1 MKFSVSMAAMN
12 EAVKAVVGFT
22 GASNEAKELQ
32 CIKVETTED
41 GVVNLVAQNRTHWI
55 EVPVVGATIT
65 VPGVTLIPGAEMRRW
80 LAASPIT
87 QPLEVNSVSD
97 VATLKTGKSSC
108 NIATLDPKFYPA
120 IESRSKEPTTVV
132 IPGTEFIRA
141 LQSVLIAV
149 EKREN
154 KIINTNVMQIA
165 LTKGEA
171 AFVCT
176 DTKAISIVQLPA
188 NVVGPDR
195 AELLPA
201 PAMHLLLPLIEGGGD
216 VSISLSKH
224 EAIIRTER
232 ISFGTKLV
240 DSKIMPWRAIMK
252 AWDTDAPEKVWL
264 PAKEVLAGVRQVA
277 ASNPDDLRLEIQF
290 AMGMLG
296 LATKTASTVVDIP
309 ACAAEDEFAVTLEYM
324 TDFFGAAARQGVNV
338 TYEKAAA
345 RSNAIIFRAGND
357 WRYVVVT
364 LIDGAK

>member
-1 MKFSVSMAAMN
+1 MRFSVSMAAMN
-12 EAVKAVVGFT
+12 EAVKSVVGFT
-22 GASNEAKELQ
+22 AASNEAKELQ

-41 GVVNLVAQNRTHWI
+41 GVVNLTAQNRTHWI
-55 EVPVVGATIT
+55 EVPVVGATIA

-87 QPLEVNSVSD
+87 QPLEVNSISN

-108 NIATLDPKFYPA
+108 NIATLDPAFYPT

-132 IPGTEFIRA
+132 IPGNEFIRA

-154 KIINTNVMQIA
+154 KQINTNVMQIA

-240 DSKIMPWRAIMK
+240 DSKIMPWRKIM
-252 AWDTDAPEKVWL
+252 AVADIDEPEKTWL
-264 PAKEVLAGVRQVA
+264 PSKEMLAAVKQVA
-277 ASNPDDLRLEIQF
+277 AADQSDLRLEVQF
-290 AMGMLG
+290 SMGMVG
-296 LATKTASTVVDIP
+296 LATKSAQAVVDIP
-309 ACAAEDEFAVTLEYM
+309 ANSAEVEFAVTLEYM
-324 TDFFGAAARQGVNV
+324 TDFFGAAVRQDVNV
-338 TYEKAAA
+338 TFEMGSPKSNMVILKA
-345 RSNAIIFRAGND
+345 GKD
-357 WRYVVVT
+357 WRYAVVR
-364 LIDGAK
+364 LI